1 VPDSIT
7 YHLADVYLEEL
18 EKAIVSQE
26 AGGEVSLPCAPA
38 LAHGADTAAQTAP
51 TPLLDLLQPWVVTV
65 ASAHSG
71 PMYTRIMD
79 TVLHPLLRDLLV
91 DPPAEDED
99 EADAAAELSFPRLLA
114 TAAAPPAAELG
125 DEEYD
130 DAARK
135 SGRRAQLRLALF
147 RRLFAE
153 ASRPE
158 ALQAR
163 RHNLYKL
170 WEAERA
176 RMDDA
181 EDSE

>member
-1 VPDSIT
+1 M
-7 YHLADVYLEEL
+7 
-18 EKAIVSQE
+18 
-26 AGGEVSLPCAPA
+26 LPACAC
-38 LAHGADTAAQTAP
+38 AQAPP
-51 TPLLDLLQPWVVTV
+51 TPLLELLQPWVVTV

-79 TVLHPLLRDLLV
+79 NVLHPLLRDLLV
-91 DPPAEDED
+91 DEPSADED
-99 EADAAAELSFPRLLA
+99 AAEAAAELAYPRLLA
-114 TAAAPPAAELG
+114 TAAAPPASELG
-125 DEEYD
+125 DDEYD
-130 DAARK
+130 EAARRR
-135 SGRRAQLRLALF
+135 GRRAQLRLALF

-176 RMDDA
+176 RMDDDDA
-181 EDSE
+181 EESE